1 MKKLLI
7 AAIAII
13 VLASCNTKPP
23 VVTYEV
29 AGKFEIKEEP
39 DRNITLRDT
48 TYYFWSLRDC
58 STGEIKCYIAVKR
71 DKNIKEL
78 HDR

>member
-39 DRNITLRDT
+39 GRTITLRDT
-48 TYYFWSLRDC
+48 TYYFWSLRD
-58 STGEIKCYIAVKR
+58 STGEVKCYIAIKR
-71 DKNIKEL
+71 DKNFKEL